1 MPDNTTAMSAPCEGH
16 RLTQTHYANRSGIF
30 AGREMK
36 DMVEAA
42 VKRCD
47 GDMRALQ
54 GEHVKSDRALKL
66 QLHAVLEQ
74 ARDMRVWREQHNIR
88 LLEMQ
93 ACLCIVPHH
102 QMPVFMCSTRRT
114 VTSLLHWLHWCLPS
128 ESHVCKDVSHLHFMA
143 AMPILACIR
152 MPTAC

>member
-1 MPDNTTAMSAPCEGH
+1 
-16 RLTQTHYANRSGIF
+16 
-30 AGREMK
+30 
-36 DMVEAA
+36 MVEAA

-54 GEHVKSDRALKL
+54 GEHAKSDRALKL

-93 ACLCIVPHH
+93 ACLCSIGLV
-102 QMPVFMCSTRRT
+102 
-114 VTSLLHWLHWCLPS
+114 LAAL
-128 ESHVCKDVSHLHFMA
+128 SHRL
-143 AMPILACIR
+143 R
-152 MPTAC
+152 

>member
-1 MPDNTTAMSAPCEGH
+1 
-16 RLTQTHYANRSGIF
+16 
-30 AGREMK
+30 
-36 DMVEAA
+36 MVEAA

-54 GEHVKSDRALKL
+54 REHAKSDRALKL

-93 ACLCIVPHH
+93 ATTCNVT
-102 QMPVFMCSTRRT
+102 CS
-114 VTSLLHWLHWCLPS
+114 W
-128 ESHVCKDVSHLHFMA
+128 HL
-143 AMPILACIR
+143 
-152 MPTAC
+152 